1 MFIKR
6 TLAAG
11 GVRACERCCR
21 QRGKSFGYGWS
32 NRPRLLRHRSSVE
45 LDPMSAHLVDSHSDL
60 LATPVSKQASIS

>member
-11 GVRACERCCR
+11 GFVLASVAAASAADLPVYGGRTGRA
-21 QRGKSFGYGWS
+21 
-32 NRPRLLRHRSSVE
+32 SSGTGLPVG